1 MSEYIYKMEKVLE
14 YRSHLEK
21 KKVEEYAR
29 VNIKLGEEKDRL
41 QELREEYDGKGRTQE
56 KGLHEMRMQFLY
68 KEKLKL
74 DMSHQEARILVT
86 ETKVEDARG
95 VLIEARKDR
104 KIMEILKEKDK
115 TQFLFEVSQ
124 KEQKELDDI
133 SIMKYASRA

>member
-29 VNIKLGEEKDRL
+29 VNIRLGEERDRL
-41 QELREEYDGKGRTQE
+41 SELQEEYDGKGKNQE

-68 KEKLKL
+68 KEKLKQ
-74 DMSHQEARILVT
+74 DMSFQQARIVVT
-86 ETKVEDARG
+86 ENKVEDARG
-95 VLIEARKDR
+95 FLIEARKDR

-115 TQFLFEVSQ
+115 TQYLFEESQ